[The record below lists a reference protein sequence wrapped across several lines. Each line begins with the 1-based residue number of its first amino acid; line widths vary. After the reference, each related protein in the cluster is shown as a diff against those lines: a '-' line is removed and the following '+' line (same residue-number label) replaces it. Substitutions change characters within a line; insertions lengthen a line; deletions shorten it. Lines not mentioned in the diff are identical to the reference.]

1 MEIEETAYET
11 CVVMDDKMCV
21 AKFLRREDAVEW
33 LEQKPQAVQEMYR
46 LYTRTV
52 INGKI
57 RWEALEE

>member
-11 CVVMDDKMCV
+11 CVVMDRMCV
-21 AKFLRREDAVEW
+21 AKFLRREDAVSW
-33 LEQKPQAVQEMYR
+33 LEQKPPVVREMYR

-52 INGKI
+52 INGEI